1 VNQTKINEM
10 IEKDINYDR
19 DIQIDDAALD
29 LEWCGQAEL
38 AMKYGKHWVKC
49 KNVLSEAE
57 EKVKVVRAELINR
70 VNSNP
75 MKFCNKEKPN
85 AADIESYYRRHLRHK
100 EAKQELLEAQFELSM
115 AEIAKNEISF
125 TRKVALENLVKLH
138 GQEYFA
144 GPKMPR
150 NLTEERKAKEDRI
163 KARVAQT
170 LKPKRKRERN

>member
-1 VNQTKINEM
+1 M
-10 IEKDINYDR
+10 IPKDINYDR
-19 DIQIDDAALD
+19 DIQIDDTALD
-29 LEWCGQAEL
+29 IEWCDQAEL
-38 AMKYGKHWVKC
+38 AMKYGRHWVEC
-49 KNVLSEAE
+49 KNIVSEAE
-57 EKVKVVRAELINR
+57 EKVKVVRAELVNR

-85 AADIESYYRRHLRHK
+85 IADIESYYRRHSRHK
-100 EAKQELLEAQFELSM
+100 EAKKELLDAQYELSM

-150 NLTEERKAKEDRI
+150 NLTEERKAKEEKV
-163 KARVAQT
+163 KARVAQS
-170 LKPKRKRERN
+170 LKPKRKRN